1 MKVAFATTDGI
12 FINDHFAWSR
22 WFAVYGV
29 DPDNR
34 RLLEMRGVPAGAAD
48 EEDEAAEEDRI
59 AVRIDILKDCQLLY
73 VTAIGGP
80 AAARVIRARIHPVKV
95 TGVPTISGVLDEL
108 QGVLRGS
115 PPPWLRRILEREK
128 AQESEGALNP

>member
-12 FINDHFAWSR
+12 FVNDHFAWSR
-22 WFAVYGV
+22 WFAVYEV
-29 DPDNR
+29 DADNR
-34 RLLEMRGVPAGAAD
+34 RLLEMRGVPPGRGDD
-48 EEDEAAEEDRI
+48 EEDPDAEEDRI
-59 AVRIDILKDCQLLY
+59 AVRIDLLNDVHLLY

-95 TGVPTISGVLDEL
+95 SGVPPIAGVLDEL
-108 QGVLRGS
+108 QGVLQKA

-128 AQESEGALNP
+128 LAGSSR